1 MALQI
6 LTHQIN
12 LLEQYSRRDCLEFQ
26 GIAYKDGESTDN
38 LVIQYAKQT
47 GITISEK
54 DISISHRL
62 APVDPS
68 SSNKGPTIIAKFT
81 SRKTR
86 DVIYKNR
93 SILQRQKKVY
103 INESLWKQNKRL
115 FSICLEYKKANRYK
129 HIWTKNGK
137 TFLKQSDESDVIVMS
152 KERDLLQYNITDGV
166 E

>member
-1 MALQI
+1 LVWVTVVALQI

-103 INESLWKQNKRL
+103 INESL
-115 FSICLEYKKANRYK
+115 
-129 HIWTKNGK
+129 
-137 TFLKQSDESDVIVMS
+137 
-152 KERDLLQYNITDGV
+152 
-166 E
+166 